1 MRYMSLEEQQLLAKV
16 GRVRTRLK
24 DALFESNQNQ
34 GAVFSEELFVS
45 GYIIMPVLLVLRLQS
60 PCISVQWL
68 SLIIASI

>member
-16 GRVRTRLK
+16 GCVRTRLK

-45 GYIIMPVLLVLRLQS
+45 GYI
-60 PCISVQWL
+60 
-68 SLIIASI
+68 